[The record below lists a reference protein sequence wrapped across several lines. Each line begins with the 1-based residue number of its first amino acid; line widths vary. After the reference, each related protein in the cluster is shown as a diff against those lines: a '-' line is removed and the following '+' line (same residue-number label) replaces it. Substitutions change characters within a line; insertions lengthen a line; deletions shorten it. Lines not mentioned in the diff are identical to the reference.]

1 MIAAAGLTLPDAR
14 DWLAGHVAQ
23 DDDAADAA

>member
-1 MIAAAGLTLPDAR
+1 MLLGGMTAQDAR